1 MTGRLA
7 KEIRQLAPWPLA
19 AVALLFAFGPFAEP
33 GPGFPFAVM
42 SYLLVSVFV
51 PAARSFGAEF
61 DEGTME
67 RLLSQPMARARI
79 WREKLLALTIT
90 TGFAYGA
97 LQLARYLFYGW
108 ELGAADS
115 LMCLAAVTG
124 GPLVS
129 LHVRQS
135 FLAFLGAVSLPGVA
149 IWIWLAGVYLVRG
162 DIQVGFFWM
171 HLPPAFVYGPLACL
185 GARRRFLTLELDRG
199 ASASVDPRGLFRV
212 GPERHLGVTARLL
225 LKELQIQSPNL
236 LLVGVA
242 ILLWS
247 LLCGMAAASV
257 GDAWFGPLSIVT
269 AIPSGLLVLVFPL
282 LLGSTAVAAERQLG
296 VAEWHASL
304 PVSRARQWWI
314 KVLVVASLA
323 AGGGLLAGFLDRSLA
338 TLLEA
343 RELPWVPTADT
354 MPWLTAAVGI
364 YASSRSREPMRA
376 LMGAIVLLVI
386 ALLPM
391 ASLTAIAIR
400 GRGLTSFLF
409 PSFPGARLYLGI
421 TPPILA
427 LLVLAFGG
435 FRPEP
440 WHWEKRERQ
449 ALRAVVL
456 VGLLLTIGFW

>member
-1 MTGRLA
+1 VTRRLA
-7 KEIRQLAPWPLA
+7 KEFRQLAPWPLA
-19 AVALLFAFGPFAEP
+19 AVALLFAFGPFVEP

-42 SYLLVSVFV
+42 SYLLLSVFV

-61 DEGTME
+61 DEGTMAQ
-67 RLLSQPMARARI
+67 LLSQPMARARI
-79 WREKLLALTIT
+79 WREKLLALAIT
-90 TGFAYGA
+90 TGLAYGA

-108 ELGAADS
+108 ELGAADM

-129 LHVRQS
+129 LYLRQS
-135 FLAFLGAVSLPGVA
+135 FLAFLGAISLPSVP
-149 IWIWLAGVYLVRG
+149 IWIWLAVVYLVRG
-162 DIQVGFFWM
+162 DIHVGFFWV
-171 HLPPAFVYGPLACL
+171 HLPPAIVYGPLAYL

-199 ASASVDPRGLFRV
+199 PSASLDLRGFFRV
-212 GPERHLGVTARLL
+212 RPERHWGVTARLI

-236 LLVGVA
+236 LVAGVA
-242 ILLWS
+242 IFLWS

-257 GDAWFGPLSIVT
+257 GGAWFGPLSIMT
-269 AIPSGLLVLVFPL
+269 AMPSGLLILVFPL

-296 VAEWHASL
+296 VADWHASL

-323 AGGGLLAGFLDRSLA
+323 AGGSILAGFLDRSLA
-338 TLLEA
+338 ALLDA
-343 RELPWVPTADT
+343 RELPWVPTADIL
-354 MPWLTAAVGI
+354 PWLAAAVGV

-376 LMGAIVLLVI
+376 LMGGIVLLVI
-386 ALLPM
+386 ALLPT
-391 ASLTAIAIR
+391 ASLTAFAIR

-409 PSFPGARLYLGI
+409 PDFPGARLYLGI

-440 WHWEKRERQ
+440 WHWEKRETQ
-449 ALRAVVL
+449 ALRSVVL